1 MIFWPNLL
9 LKYDTGIGS
18 LWVMKTDYIQ
28 FEEISPEEVKVKS
41 VHKSSRSHLT
51 STVSDLYVH
60 QKIKALLARK
70 KLGFIDRES
79 NLIRQRAKQKAEA
92 LVYKEL
98 VIAYRGRV
106 GHKISRTLV
115 STLTMYLKGK
125 HRNDSHHRSQ
135 ITQRHNPNLT
145 DNIHSYSLRYIQQN
159 YFYRKWKIALWN
171 LQFPPP
177 YQWLQ
182 RLSIKE
188 HQWKDICRKHGQC
201 FKHFVK

>member
-1 MIFWPNLL
+1 
-9 LKYDTGIGS
+9 
-18 LWVMKTDYIQ
+18 MKKTPPKKSRSI
-28 FEEISPEEVKVKS
+28 KS

-60 QKIKALLARK
+60 QKIKAELARK

-98 VIAYRGRV
+98 VIAYKGRV

-135 ITQRHNPNLT
+135 ITQRHNQTIYTVTVYVTSNKTIFTENEKLRCEIYNSHHPTSDCNAFRSKSISEKISVENM
-145 DNIHSYSLRYIQQN
+145 DNV
-159 YFYRKWKIALWN
+159 
-171 LQFPPP
+171 
-177 YQWLQ
+177 
-182 RLSIKE
+182 LSVVMAN
-188 HQWKDICRKHGQC
+188 ICQITVMRM
-201 FKHFVK
+201 